1 MLFLSPLPILLAVGV
16 KKLVDL
22 SRGLAIPLGAGGI
35 TWAQPTL
42 ISAVICAASLPLFLF
57 TTPLVRVISL
67 VSGAVAILLVTLRHR
82 ANSSARIMIIIVLI
96 LILVNAAFRSLF
108 PLLLAS
114 YNA

>member
-22 SRGLAIPLGAGGI
+22 PKRLAIPFSSGI
-35 TWAQPTL
+35 TWAQPAL

-57 TTPLVRVISL
+57 TTPLIRMISL
-67 VSGAVAILLVTLRHR
+67 ISGTVAILLVTLRHR
-82 ANSSARIMIIIVLI
+82 ASSSARMLILIVLI
-96 LILVNAAFRSLF
+96 LIIVNAAFSSLF
-108 PLLLAS
+108 PLLLYP